1 MKALRDLWTG
11 ANLDAVET
19 SQIAVQRTFADFD
32 DFWTT
37 SLLGASIG
45 PTVAAMASGDVELLK
60 TRLRR
65 ACRRMPRVAS
75 PTVRAPTRSRVACQ
89 GDCES

>member
-1 MKALRDLWTG
+1 VDG

-19 SQIAVQRTFADFD
+19 SQIAVQRTFAIFD

-45 PTVAAMASGDVELLK
+45 PTVAGDGFQAMSNCSNAPAGAPAADAAGRI
-60 TRLRR
+60 TYGAR
-65 ACRRMPRVAS
+65 ANAIKGRVPR
-75 PTVRAPTRSRVACQ
+75 
-89 GDCES
+89 